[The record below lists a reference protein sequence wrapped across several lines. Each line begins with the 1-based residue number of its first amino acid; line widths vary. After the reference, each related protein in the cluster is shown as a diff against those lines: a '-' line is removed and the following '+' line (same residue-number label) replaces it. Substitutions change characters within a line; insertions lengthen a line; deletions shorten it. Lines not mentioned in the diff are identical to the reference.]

1 MTSLTVMVIVVVV
14 LPPVLVA
21 VTVNVEVGVMS
32 DGVPEISP
40 FVVEKL
46 RPLGSCG
53 VIDHESTAPPC
64 AVGVLAV
71 IRVSLV
77 SVNGLSV

>member
-1 MTSLTVMVIVVVV
+1 MVIVAVV

-32 DGVPEISP
+32 VGVPEISP
-40 FVVEKL
+40 FVDEKL
-46 RPLGSCG
+46 SPFGSCG

-64 AVGVLAV
+64 AVGVSAV
-71 IRVSLV
+71 MRVPLV
-77 SVNGLSV
+77 KVNGFSL